1 VSFRAWS
8 NGAEICR
15 YALAREAEAEF
26 AAPYLQVH
34 SADLDHALA
43 AAVPPRSVRLNTVV
57 VG

>member
-1 VSFRAWS
+1 MSFRAWS

-34 SADLDHALA
+34 RPIWTMPWPLRCHLGQFA
-43 AAVPPRSVRLNTVV
+43 
-57 VG
+57 